1 VKKILSLLLLTAAAC
16 GETIAPERDEIV
28 QMEVDFLTR
37 LIQAEPFP
45 TASAY
50 CLTNGLWAN
59 RQNASEDVIT
69 EMRKTFPNVQPGL
82 SCLSDQTSTTF
93 NGQPARTYH
102 IESLN
107 RTGLNAK
114 MVGYYRQNAI
124 QGAYYEGEFE
134 LQTFRW
140 VLRNFRMT
148 GVW

>member
-1 VKKILSLLLLTAAAC
+1 MKKVLSLLLLAAAAC
-16 GETIAPERDEIV
+16 GDSVAPERDEVV
-28 QMEVDFLTR
+28 QMEVDFLTA

-45 TASAY
+45 TTATY
-50 CLTNGLWAN
+50 CLTNGLWAS
-59 RQNASEDVIT
+59 RRNASDDVIA
-69 EMRKTFPNVQPGL
+69 EMRKTYPNVQPGL
-82 SCLSDQTSTTF
+82 SCVSDQTSTTY

-107 RTGLNAK
+107 RTNLNAR

-140 VLRNFRMT
+140 ILRNFRLT
-148 GVW
+148 AVW